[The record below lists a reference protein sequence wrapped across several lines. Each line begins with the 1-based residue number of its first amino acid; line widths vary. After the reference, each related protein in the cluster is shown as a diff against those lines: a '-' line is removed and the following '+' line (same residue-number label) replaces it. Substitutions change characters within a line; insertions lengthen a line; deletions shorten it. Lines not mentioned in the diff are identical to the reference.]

1 MASTFESHW
10 IVCSNIELSNIGRW
24 LKKNSSSKTCQL
36 RCMKIRTILKKSFN
50 PLCIVRRRTYSAKAL
65 RGYDIAKIPFAYRQW
80 FCTAVHLL
88 LGRAAGTGEGPGI
101 PLLWHTQ
108 ILPLIEAKI
117 STLNFLLYYY
127 CPPQFFWPSTVPG
140 SYYLAQ
146 NHPLLFLAQLVRM
159 FWFNLVSLSF

>member
-1 MASTFESHW
+1 
-10 IVCSNIELSNIGRW
+10 
-24 LKKNSSSKTCQL
+24 
-36 RCMKIRTILKKSFN
+36 MKIRIPLKKGFQPN
-50 PLCIVRRRTYSAKAL
+50 IVRRRTYSAKAL

-88 LGRAAGTGEGPGI
+88 LGRAAGTGEGPGG
-101 PLLWHTQ
+101 PLNWNIQ
-108 ILPLIEAKI
+108 ILPLTKAKT

-127 CPPQFFWPSTVPG
+127 CPSPIFWLSTVPG

-159 FWFNLVSLSF
+159 FWFSLVKFIYSEKATKFCEISTNYLSYVLPVK